1 MTDITHNQRIVSQFT
16 RWAKPFAELPIHAE
30 ADAMARTLAACA
42 LEPDLSVLDVACGPG
57 ILACAMAGQ
66 VGHVT
71 GIDITPAM
79 IAQAQAR
86 QTAYGLAN
94 VAWRIGDATALP
106 FPDDCFD
113 RVTTRYSFHHMP
125 DPAEVLAEM
134 VRVCRPGGR
143 IIVIDATPSSET
155 QRAYDEMERLRDPSH
170 TSALTLDELRRIG
183 RAAGLEEV
191 TVDGYRLE
199 AQLDTLADSGDMPAL
214 AALFEADI
222 AGGRDRL
229 GVGAW
234 HGSTG
239 IRFYFPVSIV
249 AWDCVK
255 GIG

>member
-42 LEPDLSVLDVACGPG
+42 LKPDISVLDVACGPG

-79 IAQAQAR
+79 IAQAQVR

-94 VAWRIGDATALP
+94 MAWRIGDAAALP
-106 FPDDCFD
+106 FPDAGFD

-125 DPAEVLAEM
+125 DPAGVLAEM
-134 VRVCRPGGR
+134 ARVCRPGGR
-143 IIVIDATPSSET
+143 IIVIDATPSPET
-155 QRAYDEMERLRDPSH
+155 QHAYDEMERLRDPSH

-183 RAAGLEEV
+183 RAAGLEEM

-199 AQLDTLADSGDMPAL
+199 AQLDTLADSPDMPAL
-214 AALFEADI
+214 ATLFETDI

-234 HGSTG
+234 HGATG
-239 IRFYFPVSIV
+239 LRFYFPVSIV

-255 GIG
+255 GTA